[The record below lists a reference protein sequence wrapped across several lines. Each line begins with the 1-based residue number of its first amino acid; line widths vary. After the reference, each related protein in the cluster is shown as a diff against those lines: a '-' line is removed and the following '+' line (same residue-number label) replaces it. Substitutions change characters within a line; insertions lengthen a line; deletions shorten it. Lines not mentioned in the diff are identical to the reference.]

1 MRFALQTR
9 LNDYD
14 SKGHVNNAVYL
25 AYFEIGRVQ
34 AWIAAGGDVDADFI
48 LAEAKI
54 SYRSPAMMGDPL
66 DLEVTT
72 AEIRNR
78 AWVWRYRILDSRD
91 DRLVAEGETVQVMF
105 DYASRTT
112 VPIPEAIRD
121 GLTRT

>member
-34 AWIAAGGDVDADFI
+34 AWLAAGGDVDAGFI
-48 LAEAKI
+48 LAESKI
-54 SYRSPAMMGDPL
+54 SYRSPALMGDPL

-72 AEIRNR
+72 AEIRNK

-112 VPIPEAIRD
+112 VPIPEVIRE

>member
-34 AWIAAGGDVDADFI
+34 AWIEAGGDVDAGFI

-66 DLEVTT
+66 DLEMTT
-72 AEIRNR
+72 AEIRTK

>member
-1 MRFALQTR
+1 MRIALQTR

-34 AWIAAGGDVDADFI
+34 AWGDAGGDVDAGFI
-48 LAEAKI
+48 LAEARI

-66 DLEVTT
+66 DLEMTT
-72 AEIRNR
+72 AEIRTK

-91 DRLVAEGETVQVMF
+91 DRLIAEGETVQVMF

-112 VPIPEAIRD
+112 MPIPEAIRE

>member
-34 AWIAAGGDVDADFI
+34 AWIAAGGDVDAGFI

-105 DYASRTT
+105 DYESRTT

>member
-1 MRFALQTR
+1 MRVALQTR

-25 AYFEIGRVQ
+25 AYFEIGRVR
-34 AWIAAGGDVDADFI
+34 AWLEAGGEVDAGFI

-72 AEIRNR
+72 AEIRTK

-112 VPIPEAIRD
+112 VNIPPAIRD
-121 GLTRT
+121 GLART

>member
-14 SKGHVNNAVYL
+14 TKGHVNNAVYL
-25 AYFEIGRVQ
+25 AYFEIGRVR
-34 AWIAAGGDVDADFI
+34 AWLEAGGDVDAAFI

-66 DLEVTT
+66 DLEMTT
-72 AEIRNR
+72 AEIRTK

-105 DYASRTT
+105 DYSSRAT
-112 VPIPEAIRD
+112 VSIPEAIRER
-121 GLTRT
+121 LART